1 MITVVEAIKNRRSIR
16 KYKPEPVPD
25 DVILQLLDCARLA
38 PSAHNWQPR
47 RFVVIKD
54 ASIKKTLREYAYGLD
69 FVESAPCT
77 IACCAD
83 LNAFGA
89 RVSRRRMKE
98 MLIAGVLDDIGEV
111 SLTTPDWLQGAGRD
125 EDLYQYRG
133 QAAFDSAIATEHIVL
148 AAMAFG
154 LGTCWVHMFEVEKVH
169 RLLKLPAT
177 TMVVS
182 LLSLGYPAQD
192 PPQRPRLPLEDII
205 LIPIP
210 EACSLKSQAS
220 NQKS

>member
-1 MITVVEAIKNRRSIR
+1 MLTVIEAIKNRRSIR
-16 KYKPEPVPD
+16 KYEPDPVPD
-25 DVILQLLDCARLA
+25 DIILQLLDCARLA

-54 ASIKKTLREYAYGLD
+54 AAIKKKLREYAYGLN
-69 FVESAPCT
+69 FVELAPC
-77 IACCAD
+77 IIVCCAD

-98 MLIAGVLDDIGEV
+98 LLVAGALDDIGEV
-111 SLTTPDWLQGAGRD
+111 SITTPDWIQGAGTD
-125 EDLYQYRG
+125 EDLCQYRG

-148 AAMAFG
+148 AALAFG
-154 LGTCWVHMFEVEKVH
+154 LGTCWMHLFEPEKVH
-169 RLLKLPAT
+169 RLLNLPDT
-177 TMVVS
+177 TIVVS

-205 LIPIP
+205 LAPIP
-210 EACSLKSQAS
+210 EACSFRSQAP
-220 NQKS
+220 NPKS